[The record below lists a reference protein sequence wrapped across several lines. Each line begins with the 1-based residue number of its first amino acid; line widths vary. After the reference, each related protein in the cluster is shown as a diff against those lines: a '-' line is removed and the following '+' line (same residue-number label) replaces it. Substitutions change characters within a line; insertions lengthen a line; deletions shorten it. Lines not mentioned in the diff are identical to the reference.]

1 MVIKNRYF
9 QQCYSNA
16 VKYVFQINEKENLVR
31 TTKFK
36 ALHHSLHITTKKRC
50 PYNVT
55 LNLFIVYCVFYR
67 FHGYQANK
75 SNEHC
80 LQLMLSQISI
90 SQKSF
95 D

>member
-50 PYNVT
+50 LYNVT
-55 LNLFIVYCVFYR
+55 
-67 FHGYQANK
+67 
-75 SNEHC
+75 
-80 LQLMLSQISI
+80 
-90 SQKSF
+90 
-95 D
+95 

>member
-55 LNLFIVYCVFYR
+55 LNRIFF
-67 FHGYQANK
+67 
-75 SNEHC
+75 C
-80 LQLMLSQISI
+80 LLCILQVSRLSS
-90 SQKSF
+90 
-95 D
+95 